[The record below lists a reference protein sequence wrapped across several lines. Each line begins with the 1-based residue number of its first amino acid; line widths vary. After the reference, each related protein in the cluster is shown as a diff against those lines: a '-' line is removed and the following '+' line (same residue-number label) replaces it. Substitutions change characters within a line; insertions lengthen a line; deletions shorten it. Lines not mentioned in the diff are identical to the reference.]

1 MFTKNDLIFAYTRRQ
16 AIDDGVLRDVTA
28 LAKEAGFTVPVA
40 LTCAAWAEFVSVPH
54 GVTGQDETGRLWD
67 VLMML
72 RFHIG
77 TAGGSGSELLF
88 SLYVLN
94 REGDEPELGELK
106 AVCGPDDDGT
116 PCVTI
121 MLPDED

>member
-16 AIDDGVLRDVTA
+16 AIRDGVLRDVTA

-40 LTCAAWAEFVSVPH
+40 LTSAAWAEFVSVPD
-54 GVTGQDETGRLWD
+54 GVTGQDEAGRLWD
-67 VLMML
+67 VLSML
-72 RFHIG
+72 RFHLG
-77 TAGGSGSELLF
+77 LWGADVSEVRF

-121 MLPDED
+121 MLTDED